1 MRNQINKKPHQPLW
15 LGSVIVLIFAVVV
28 ECETIEIL
36 LNGNFLAVKP
46 LELALFFVLPL
57 AIMGAFYLYIVNAGK
72 KLTKWMTMFHI
83 TFSLFFTITLIFWAC
98 ETDILSLANNFRL
111 QAAVVIFVLAQVV
124 YFINILKAYLQ
135 KN

>member
-15 LGSVIVLIFAVVV
+15 FGLVIILIFAVVI
-28 ECETIEIL
+28 ECKTIEVL
-36 LNGNFLAVKP
+36 VNGSFLAVKP

-57 AIMGAFYLYIVNAGK
+57 AIMGTFYLYIVNAGK

-98 ETDILSLANNFRL
+98 ETDVLSLADNFRL
-111 QAAVVIFVLAQVV
+111 QAAVVIFVLAQIVF
-124 YFINILKAYLQ
+124 FINVGKAYLE
-135 KN
+135 KD